1 LPTTLDFVARLA
13 AAIAAGLAIGFNR
26 NLTGKP
32 LGMRTLALVSLSA
45 AIVTLSAISFLGF
58 DAPKPAMARVLQGII
73 EGVMTGMGFIGAGVI
88 LRDREA
94 QTVHG
99 LTTAASVWVTAALG
113 IACGLAAWPIAI
125 SGTLIAVAVLVVLRW
140 VESRWHIV
148 D

>member
-1 LPTTLDFVARLA
+1 MPTTLDFVARLA